1 MNFLYIYL
9 YSHFKQRFFF
19 PSYMS
24 HFFMVN
30 LLIPS
35 NINPNKYSTLY
46 LCLPSA
52 YLPPFTMLNYISIL
66 CSSFLLK
73 RNVGFNDCVHVRKKT
88 SLSSWF
94 DKMNW
99 RLAFWGAF
107 RYNFHGNPKFSI
119 SISSIPFSIQFV
131 LVKFKKQKLLTNS

>member
-1 MNFLYIYL
+1 
-9 YSHFKQRFFF
+9 
-19 PSYMS
+19 MS
-24 HFFMVN
+24 HFFMAN

-73 RNVGFNDCVHVRKKT
+73 RNVGFNDCVHVRKK
-88 SLSSWF
+88 
-94 DKMNW
+94 N
-99 RLAFWGAF
+99 
-107 RYNFHGNPKFSI
+107 
-119 SISSIPFSIQFV
+119 
-131 LVKFKKQKLLTNS
+131 LVVIMM